1 LVIINL
7 VEKGNKESMENE
19 IIAMAIEMMKVAMI
33 LSFPVLLV
41 SMIVGLVISIF
52 QATTQI
58 NEMTLS
64 FVPKLIAV
72 AIVMIL
78 TAPWTMNSMIDFTT
92 KTFKMIPNFIQ

>member
-1 LVIINL
+1 M
-7 VEKGNKESMENE
+7 ESQ
-19 IIAMAIEMMKVAMI
+19 ILAIAIDMMKLAMY

-41 SMIVGLVISIF
+41 SMIVGLTISIF

-78 TAPWTMNSMIDFTT
+78 TAPWSMNMLVEFTT
-92 KTFKMIPNFIQ
+92 RIFKMIPSFIQ

>member
-1 LVIINL
+1 M
-7 VEKGNKESMENE
+7 ESQ
-19 IIAMAIEMMKVAMI
+19 ILAIAIEMMKLAMY

-41 SMIVGLVISIF
+41 SMIVGLSISIF

-72 AIVMIL
+72 AVVMII
-78 TAPWTMNSMIDFTT
+78 TAPWSMNMMIDFT
-92 KTFKMIPNFIQ
+92 KRILKMIPSFIQ

>member
-1 LVIINL
+1 M
-7 VEKGNKESMENE
+7 ESQ
-19 IIAMAIEMMKVAMI
+19 ILAIAIQMMKLAMY

-41 SMIVGLVISIF
+41 SMVVGLMISIF

-72 AIVMIL
+72 AVVMIL
-78 TAPWTMNSMIDFTT
+78 TAPWTMNMLVDFTKRIIT
-92 KTFKMIPNFIQ
+92 MIPKFIQ

>member
-1 LVIINL
+1 
-7 VEKGNKESMENE
+7 VESQ
-19 IIAMAIEMMKVAMI
+19 ILAIAIQMMKLAMY

-41 SMIVGLVISIF
+41 SMVVGLLISIF

-78 TAPWTMNSMIDFTT
+78 TAPWSMNMLIEFTQRIL
-92 KTFKMIPNFIQ
+92 KMIPSFIQ

>member
-1 LVIINL
+1 M
-7 VEKGNKESMENE
+7 ESQ
-19 IIAMAIEMMKVAMI
+19 ILAIAIDMMKLAMY

-41 SMIVGLVISIF
+41 SMVVGLLISIF

-72 AIVMIL
+72 AVVMIL
-78 TAPWTMNSMIDFTT
+78 TAPWSMNMIVDFTT
-92 KTFKMIPNFIQ
+92 RILKMIPSFIQ

>member
-1 LVIINL
+1 
-7 VEKGNKESMENE
+7 VESQ
-19 IIAMAIEMMKVAMI
+19 ILAIAIDMMKLAMY

-41 SMIVGLVISIF
+41 SMVVGLMISIF

-72 AIVMIL
+72 AVVMIL
-78 TAPWTMNSMIDFTT
+78 TAPWSMNMLIEFTQRIL
-92 KTFKMIPNFIQ
+92 KMIPSFIQ

>member
-1 LVIINL
+1 M
-7 VEKGNKESMENE
+7 ESQ
-19 IIAMAIEMMKVAMI
+19 ILAIAIEMMKLAMY

-41 SMIVGLVISIF
+41 SMIVGLIISIF

-72 AIVMIL
+72 AVVMIL
-78 TAPWTMNSMIDFTT
+78 TAPWSMNMLIEFTQRII
-92 KTFKMIPNFIQ
+92 KMIPSFIQ